1 MKPERLTDRTA
12 LEPLIDAGWT
22 LAEDREA
29 IEKIFRFADFRAAF
43 GWMTSVALMAE
54 KLDHHPEWRNVYRK
68 VEVTLAT
75 HSANGLTE
83 LDIRLAT
90 EMDKLAE

>member
-1 MKPERLTDRTA
+1 MRPERLTDRTA
-12 LEPLIDAGWT
+12 LEPLLKAGWT
-22 LAEDREA
+22 LAQDREA
-29 IEKIFRFADFRAAF
+29 IEKTFRFADFRAAF

-54 KLDHHPEWRNVYRK
+54 KLDHHPEWRNVYRT
-68 VEVTLAT
+68 VEVTLVT